1 MLSHGNAVSRSYFNV
16 NMHDCLLPGHTEAY
30 NVHQILF
37 LHATSRLRM
46 TYIIGKLRG
55 GFYKLTSPLTAY
67 SMLVRR

>member
-1 MLSHGNAVSRSYFNV
+1 MLSHGNAVSSSYFNV
-16 NMHDCLLPGHTEAY
+16 NMHDRLLPGHTEAY

-55 GFYKLTSPLTAY
+55 VEDSTSSQVL
-67 SMLVRR
+67 